1 MWTSEVVDVAVDVV
15 VAATIGADVVVVV
28 VMIDAVVVVVVV
40 RRIGV
45 VVVVVVVLVDVA
57 VVEVDVVTKRMPVSM
72 SMTLVHFLPC
82 RELQ

>member
-1 MWTSEVVDVAVDVV
+1 MWTSEVVDVAEDVV

-40 RRIGV
+40 RRIG
-45 VVVVVVVLVDVA
+45 VVVVLVDVA